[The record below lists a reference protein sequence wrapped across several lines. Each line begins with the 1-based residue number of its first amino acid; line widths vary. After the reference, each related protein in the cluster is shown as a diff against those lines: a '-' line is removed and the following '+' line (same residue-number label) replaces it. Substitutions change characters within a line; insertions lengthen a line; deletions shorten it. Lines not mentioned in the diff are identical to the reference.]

1 MSRIGNK
8 HIDLPAGVTVSEDN
22 GFAIVKGPKGELK
35 VKLNKGIQ
43 MNVEGTVVSFKRENE
58 TKQVKQNHGTVRA
71 NVHNAVVGVSEGYK
85 KTLEMRGIGYKAQMK
100 GQAVEI
106 WAGYSH
112 TVVINPEEGVKITLP
127 NATDIEVEGIDKQ
140 KVGQTAALI
149 REVRPPEPY
158 LGKGI
163 RYKDEVVITKE
174 GKRAGAGNF
183 WHCRNTK
190 TLSLSF

>member
-22 GFAIVKGPKGELK
+22 GFAVVKGPKGELK
-35 VKLNKGIQ
+35 VKLNQGIT
-43 MNVEGTVVSFKRENE
+43 MEVDGPKVTFKRESE
-58 TKQVKQNHGTVRA
+58 VKQVKQNHGTVRA
-71 NVHNAVVGVSEGYK
+71 NVHNAIVGVSEGYK

-100 GQAVEI
+100 GKDVEI

-112 TVVINPEEGVKITLP
+112 TIVIKPEEGVTITLP
-127 NATDIEVEGIDKQ
+127 NATDIEVTGIDKQ

-174 GKRAGAGNF
+174 GKRAGAG
-183 WHCRNTK
+183 K
-190 TLSLSF
+190 